1 MQRWKV
7 LLPLILAF
15 AVAGQAW
22 GQVVLPREVRERI
35 LQAVVEV
42 RPYDMAG
49 NRFAGTAG
57 SGTIVSPDGF
67 VLTNFHVVGDD
78 DTGRA
83 YEWHGIF
90 VTDPQAPDLE
100 PEFRYWA
107 RFVAGDPRHDL
118 AIVHIVEDAE
128 ERPLPAGFTFVS
140 MPVGDSNS
148 LIPGDPITVVGYPG
162 ISGNTITFTSGIV
175 SGFLGEDLT
184 AGGKQWIK
192 TDAKLA
198 RGNSGGAAFDE
209 NGLLVGVPTL
219 GVQTSDDSYIERQDY
234 LRPIALAWPLLT
246 AHVANVN
253 RSGGLGSQV
262 ASVTPAPANPLAP
275 TPANP
280 LTPTPTPVA
289 PTPVAPT
296 PVAPTPVAPA
306 GAGLL
311 LSERGALGPGAET
324 LDSGEYLAYHEVD
337 LTAGEP
343 VAIEL
348 GSDAFD
354 VYLGVVDP
362 SGQVVLEVDDS
373 PGVGSDVAERLVPEV
388 SGRYTLVVTSH
399 APGETGDY
407 LLQVAVSDAPTA
419 GPATPA
425 TPEGDLLLAEQGAL
439 DADDFALDSGE
450 YVDVY
455 TVGLTAGAP
464 VWFALSSQEFDV
476 YLVVLGPGDDIVLE
490 VDDSA
495 GYGLDVATSF
505 VPPATGEYLVAVTS
519 AFAGETGAYALTAR
533 TDGGANGGANGGTVG
548 GGTPAA
554 VGAGSGLVGPVALG
568 EQVRSELAG
577 TVDTAAFHTYFVEV
591 PTGAST
597 LVVEMTAD
605 ADLDLFLKYGSEIVS
620 LGDEGDWDYRD
631 IEAENR
637 ALVTVPAPRAG
648 RWYVDVVWLDGG
660 PATARYALRVR

>member
-1 MQRWKV
+1 MPRWKA
-7 LLPLILAF
+7 LLPLLLAF
-15 AVAGQAW
+15 VVAGHAW
-22 GQVVLPREVRERI
+22 GQAVLPREVRERI

-49 NRFAGTAG
+49 NRFAGTSG

-67 VLTNFHVVGDD
+67 VLTNFHVVGDN

-90 VTDPQAPDLE
+90 VTDPRSPDLE

-162 ISGNTITFTSGIV
+162 ISGSTITFTSGIV

-209 NGLLVGVPTL
+209 NGLLVGIPTL
-219 GVQTSDDSYIERQDY
+219 RVQTTDESYIEQQDD
-234 LRPIALAWPLLT
+234 LRPISLAWPLLT

-262 ASVTPAPANPLAP
+262 ASVAPTPSNPLAP
-275 TPANP
+275 VPVAPAP
-280 LTPTPTPVA
+280 APIVPTPTPIA
-289 PTPVAPT
+289 PVAS
-296 PVAPTPVAPA
+296 
-306 GAGLL
+306 GLL
-311 LSERGALGPGAET
+311 LSERGALGPGNET
-324 LDSGEYLAYHEVD
+324 LDSGEYLAFHEVE
-337 LTAGEP
+337 LTAGAP
-343 VAIEL
+343 VAIGL
-348 GSDAFD
+348 SSAAFD
-354 VYLGVVDP
+354 VYLAVLDP
-362 SGQVVLEVDDS
+362 ADQIVLEVDDS
-373 PGVGSDVAERLVPEV
+373 PGHGSDVAEGFVPAV
-388 SGRYTLVVTSH
+388 SGRFTLVVTSY
-399 APGETGDY
+399 AAGETGDY
-407 LLQVAVSDAPTA
+407 LLEVAASSAAVGATA
-419 GPATPA
+419 PATA
-425 TPEGDLLLAEQGAL
+425 VGDLLLAERGVLAAT
-439 DADDFALDSGE
+439 DVALDSGE

-455 TVGLTAGAP
+455 TVRLAGGEP
-464 VWFALSSQEFDV
+464 VWFELNSDDFDV
-476 YLVVLGPGDDIVLE
+476 YLVVLGPDDDIVLE

-495 GYGLDVATSF
+495 GYGLGVATSL

-519 AFAGETGAYALTAR
+519 ACAGETGAYTLTAR
-533 TDGGANGGANGGTVG
+533 AGAGGSGGGIVG
-548 GGTPAA
+548 GGTPPAT
-554 VGAGSGLVGPVALG
+554 GGGSGLVGPVALG

-577 TVDTAAFHTYFVEV
+577 TVDTAAFHTYFGDV
-591 PTGAST
+591 PAGTST
-597 LVVEMTAD
+597 LTVEMTAD

-620 LGDEGDWDYRD
+620 LGDDGDWDHRD
-631 IEAENR
+631 IDLAHR
-637 ALVTVPAPRAG
+637 AVLTVPAPRPG
-648 RWYVDVVWLDGG
+648 RWYVDVVWVDGG
-660 PATARYALRVR
+660 PSTARYALRVR

>member
-7 LLPLILAF
+7 LLPLLLTLV
-15 AVAGQAW
+15 VAQHAWAQAI
-22 GQVVLPREVRERI
+22 LPREVRERI

-49 NRFAGTAG
+49 NRFAGTSG

-67 VLTNFHVVGDD
+67 VLTNFHVVGDN

-83 YEWHGIF
+83 FEWHGIF
-90 VTDPQAPDLE
+90 VTDPRSPDLE

-128 ERPLPAGFTFVS
+128 ERPLPVGFTFVS

-162 ISGNTITFTSGIV
+162 ISGSTITFTSGIV
-175 SGFLGEDLT
+175 SGFLGEDLA

-209 NGLLVGVPTL
+209 NGLLVGIPTL
-219 GVQTSDDSYIERQDY
+219 RVQTTDESYIEQQDY
-234 LRPIALAWPLLT
+234 LRPISLAWPLLT
-246 AHVANVN
+246 AHVANVS

-262 ASVTPAPANPLAP
+262 ASVAP

-280 LTPTPTPVA
+280 LGPAPTPIA
-289 PTPVAPT
+289 PTPVPT
-296 PVAPTPVAPA
+296 PLSPVD
-306 GAGLL
+306 GDLL
-311 LSERGALGPGAET
+311 LSEHGALGPGNET
-324 LDSGEYLAYHEVD
+324 LDSGEYLAFHQVE
-337 LTAGEP
+337 LTVGAP

-348 GSDAFD
+348 SSSAFD
-354 VYLGVVDP
+354 VYLAVLDP
-362 SGQVVLEVDDS
+362 SDQIVLEVDDS
-373 PGVGSDVAERLVPEV
+373 PGYGSDVAEGFAPAV
-388 SGRYTLVVTSH
+388 SGRYTLVVTSY

-407 LLQVAVSDAPTA
+407 LLKVAASSAAVGPTAPTTL
-419 GPATPA
+419 P
-425 TPEGDLLLAEQGAL
+425 GDLLLAERGTLGAV
-439 DADDFALDSGE
+439 DFTLDSGE
-450 YVDVY
+450 YVDAY
-455 TVGLTAGAP
+455 TVRLVAGVP
-464 VWFALSSQEFDV
+464 VWFELSSEEFDV
-476 YLVVLGPGDDIVLE
+476 YLVVLGPDDGIVLE

-495 GYGLDVATSF
+495 GYGLDVATSL

-519 AFAGETGAYALTAR
+519 AFAGEAGAYTLTAR
-533 TDGGANGGANGGTVG
+533 AGEGGAVGGIVG
-548 GGTPAA
+548 GGTPPAMG
-554 VGAGSGLVGPVALG
+554 GASGLVGPVALG
-568 EQVRSELAG
+568 EQVRAELAG
-577 TVDTAAFHTYFVEV
+577 TFDTAAFHTYFVDV
-591 PTGAST
+591 PAGTST
-597 LVVEMTAD
+597 LTVEMTAD

-620 LGDEGDWDYRD
+620 LGDDGDWDFRD
-631 IEAENR
+631 VDVANR
-637 ALVTVPAPRAG
+637 AVLTVPAPSPG

>member
-1 MQRWKV
+1 MHRWKV
-7 LLPLILAF
+7 LVPLLLTFVVTSHAW
-15 AVAGQAW
+15 AQAI
-22 GQVVLPREVRERI
+22 LPREVRERI

-49 NRFAGTAG
+49 NRFAGTSG

-67 VLTNFHVVGDD
+67 VLTNFHVVGDN

-90 VTDPQAPDLE
+90 VTDPRSPDLE

-118 AIVHIVEDAE
+118 AVVHIVEDAE
-128 ERPLPAGFTFVS
+128 ERPLPAGFVFVS

-162 ISGNTITFTSGIV
+162 ISGSTITFTSGIV

-209 NGLLVGVPTL
+209 NGLLVGIPTL
-219 GVQTSDDSYIERQDY
+219 RVQTTDESYIEQQDY
-234 LRPIALAWPLLT
+234 LRPISLAWPLLT

-262 ASVTPAPANPLAP
+262 ASVVPTPANPLAP
-275 TPANP
+275 APVMPTPTP
-280 LTPTPTPVA
+280 IMPTPTPVA
-289 PTPVAPT
+289 PV
-296 PVAPTPVAPA
+296 

-311 LSERGALGPGAET
+311 LSERGALGPGNET
-324 LDSGEYLAYHEVD
+324 LESGEYLAFHQVE
-337 LTAGEP
+337 LTAGAP

-348 GSDAFD
+348 SSAAFD
-354 VYLGVVDP
+354 VYLAVLDP
-362 SGQVVLEVDDS
+362 ADQIVLEVDDS
-373 PGVGSDVAERLVPEV
+373 PGHGSDVAESFVPAV
-388 SGRYTLVVTSH
+388 SGRFTLVVTSY

-407 LLQVAVSDAPTA
+407 LLAVAAASAPVGVTA
-419 GPATPA
+419 PAT
-425 TPEGDLLLAEQGAL
+425 TPGDLLLAERGAL
-439 DADDFALDSGE
+439 DAADFTLDGGE

-455 TVGLTAGAP
+455 TVSLAAGAP
-464 VWFALSSQEFDV
+464 VWFELSSDEFDV
-476 YLVVLGPGDDIVLE
+476 YLVVLGPNDDIVLE
-490 VDDSA
+490 VDDSV
-495 GYGLDVATSF
+495 GYGLDVATSL

-519 AFAGETGAYALTAR
+519 AFAGETGAYTLTVRAD
-533 TDGGANGGANGGTVG
+533 DGGPTGGIVGGA
-548 GGTPAA
+548 TPPAE
-554 VGAGSGLVGPVALG
+554 GSASGVVGPMALG

-577 TVDTAAFHTYFVEV
+577 TIGTVTFHTYFVDV
-591 PTGAST
+591 PAGAAT

-620 LGDEGDWDYRD
+620 LGDDGDWDYRD
-631 IEAENR
+631 IDIAHR
-637 ALVTVPAPRAG
+637 ALLTVPAPQPG
-648 RWYVDVVWLDGG
+648 RWYVDVVWVDGG
-660 PATARYALRVR
+660 PSTARYALRVR

>member
-7 LLPLILAF
+7 LLPLLLTLV
-15 AVAGQAW
+15 VAQHAWAQA
-22 GQVVLPREVRERI
+22 VLPREVRERI

-49 NRFAGTAG
+49 SQFAGTSG

-67 VLTNFHVVGDD
+67 VLTNFHVVGDN

-83 YEWHGIF
+83 FEWHGIF
-90 VTDPQAPDLE
+90 VTDPRSPDLE

-128 ERPLPAGFTFVS
+128 ERPLPVGFTFVS

-162 ISGNTITFTSGIV
+162 ISGSTITFTSGIV

-209 NGLLVGVPTL
+209 NGLLVGIPTL
-219 GVQTSDDSYIERQDY
+219 RVQTTDESYIEQQDY
-234 LRPIALAWPLLT
+234 LRPISLAWPLLT

-262 ASVTPAPANPLAP
+262 ASVAP

-280 LTPTPTPVA
+280 LGPAPTPIAPTPTPLS
-289 PTPVAPT
+289 PV
-296 PVAPTPVAPA
+296 V
-306 GAGLL
+306 GDLL
-311 LSERGALGPGAET
+311 LSERGALGPGNET
-324 LDSGEYLAYHEVD
+324 LDSGEFLAFHQVE
-337 LTAGEP
+337 LTAGAP

-348 GSDAFD
+348 SSSAFD
-354 VYLGVVDP
+354 VYLAVLDP
-362 SGQVVLEVDDS
+362 SDQIVLEVDDS
-373 PGVGSDVAERLVPEV
+373 PGYGSDVAEGFAPAV
-388 SGRYTLVVTSH
+388 SGRYTLVVTSY
-399 APGETGDY
+399 APGEAGDY
-407 LLQVAVSDAPTA
+407 LLEVAASNAAAGPTAPTTL
-419 GPATPA
+419 P
-425 TPEGDLLLAEQGAL
+425 GDLLLAERGTLGAV
-439 DADDFALDSGE
+439 DFTLDSGE

-455 TVGLTAGAP
+455 TVRLAAGVP
-464 VWFALSSQEFDV
+464 VWFELSSAEFDV
-476 YLVVLGPGDDIVLE
+476 YLVVLGPDDDIVLE

-495 GYGLDVATSF
+495 GYGLDVATSL

-519 AFAGETGAYALTAR
+519 AFAGEAGAYTLTAR
-533 TDGGANGGANGGTVG
+533 TGEGGAVGGIVG

-554 VGAGSGLVGPVALG
+554 MGGASGLVGPVALG
-568 EQVRSELAG
+568 EQVRAELAG
-577 TVDTAAFHTYFVEV
+577 TVDTAAFHTYVVDV
-591 PTGAST
+591 PAGTST
-597 LVVEMTAD
+597 LTVEMTAD

-620 LGDEGDWDYRD
+620 LGDDGDWDFRD
-631 IEAENR
+631 VDVANR
-637 ALVTVPAPRAG
+637 AVLTVPAPSPG
-648 RWYVDVVWLDGG
+648 PWYVDVVWLDGG

>member
-7 LLPLILAF
+7 LLPLLLTF
-15 AVAGQAW
+15 AVASHTWAQAI
-22 GQVVLPREVRERI
+22 LPREVRERI

-49 NRFAGTAG
+49 NRFAGTSG

-67 VLTNFHVVGDD
+67 VLTNFHVVGDT

-83 YEWHGIF
+83 YEWHGVF
-90 VTDPQAPDLE
+90 VTDPRSPDLE

-118 AIVHIVEDAE
+118 AIVRIVEDAE

-162 ISGNTITFTSGIV
+162 ISGSTITFTSGIV
-175 SGFLGEDLT
+175 SGFLGEDLA

-209 NGLLVGVPTL
+209 NGLLVGIPTL
-219 GVQTSDDSYIERQDY
+219 RVQTTDETYIEQQDY
-234 LRPIALAWPLLT
+234 LRPISLAWPLLT

-262 ASVTPAPANPLAP
+262 ASAAP

-280 LTPTPTPVA
+280 VGPTPTPATPA
-289 PTPVAPT
+289 PTPAPV
-296 PVAPTPVAPA
+296 PIAPIAPIA
-306 GAGLL
+306 PIGTGLL
-311 LSERGALGPGAET
+311 LSERGSLGPGNET
-324 LDSGEYLAYHEVD
+324 LDSGEYLAFHEVE
-337 LTAGEP
+337 LTAGAP

-348 GSDAFD
+348 SSGAFD
-354 VYLGVVDP
+354 VYLAVLDPVD
-362 SGQVVLEVDDS
+362 QIVLEVDDS
-373 PGVGSDVAERLVPEV
+373 PGYGSNVAEGFVPAV
-388 SGRYTLVVTSH
+388 SGRFTLVVTSY
-399 APGETGDY
+399 APSEMGDY
-407 LLQVAVSDAPTA
+407 LLEVAASSAAVGSSAPTTLP
-419 GPATPA
+419 G
-425 TPEGDLLLAEQGAL
+425 ELLLAEQGLLGAV
-439 DADDFALDSGE
+439 DFTLDSGE

-455 TVGLTAGAP
+455 AVWLAAGEP
-464 VWFALSSQEFDV
+464 VWLEARSVDFDV
-476 YLVVLGPGDDIVLE
+476 YLVVLGPDDDIVLE

-495 GYGLDVATSF
+495 GYGLDVVTPL
-505 VPPATGEYLVAVTS
+505 VPPADGEYLVAVTS
-519 AFAGETGAYALTAR
+519 AFPGETGAYTLTVRAGDDR
-533 TDGGANGGANGGTVG
+533 PAGGIVG
-548 GGTPAA
+548 SGTPQAEGSA
-554 VGAGSGLVGPVALG
+554 SGLVGPVALG

-577 TVDTAAFHTYFVEV
+577 AFDAAAFHTYFVDV
-591 PTGAST
+591 PAGTTT
-597 LVVEMTAD
+597 LTVEMSAD

-620 LGDEGDWDYRD
+620 LGDDGDWDYRD
-631 IEAENR
+631 IDVANR
-637 ALVTVPAPRAG
+637 AVLTVPAPQAG
-648 RWYVDVVWLDGG
+648 RWYVDVVWVDGG
-660 PATARYALRVR
+660 LDTARYALRLR

>member
-7 LLPLILAF
+7 LLPLLLTLV
-15 AVAGQAW
+15 VAQHAWAQA
-22 GQVVLPREVRERI
+22 VLPREVRERI

-49 NRFAGTAG
+49 NQFAGTSG

-78 DTGRA
+78 ETGRA
-83 YEWHGIF
+83 FEWHGIF
-90 VTDPQAPDLE
+90 VTDPRSPDLE

-219 GVQTSDDSYIERQDY
+219 GVQTSDESYIERQDY

-262 ASVTPAPANPLAP
+262 ASVAP

-280 LTPTPTPVA
+280 LGPAPTPIAPTPTPTPLS
-289 PTPVAPT
+289 PV
-296 PVAPTPVAPA
+296 V
-306 GAGLL
+306 GDLL
-311 LSERGALGPGAET
+311 LSERGALGPGNET
-324 LDSGEYLAYHEVD
+324 LDSGEYLAFHQVE
-337 LTAGEP
+337 LTAGAP
-343 VAIEL
+343 VAIGL
-348 GSDAFD
+348 SSGAFD
-354 VYLGVVDP
+354 VYLAVIDP
-362 SGQVVLEVDDS
+362 TDQIVLEVDDS
-373 PGVGSDVAERLVPEV
+373 PGYGSDVAEGFDPAV
-388 SGRYTLVVTSH
+388 SGRYTLVVTSY

-407 LLQVAVSDAPTA
+407 LLEVATSSAAVGPTA
-419 GPATPA
+419 PATLPA
-425 TPEGDLLLAEQGAL
+425 DPLLAERGMLSAV
-439 DADDFALDSGE
+439 DFTLDSGE

-455 TVGLTAGAP
+455 AVRLVAGAP
-464 VWFALSSQEFDV
+464 VWFELSSEEFDV
-476 YLVVLGPGDDIVLE
+476 YLVVLGPEDDIVLE

-495 GYGLDVATSF
+495 GYGLDVAASL
-505 VPPATGEYLVAVTS
+505 VPAATGDYLVAVTS
-519 AFAGETGAYALTAR
+519 AFAGETGAYTLTAR
-533 TDGGANGGANGGTVG
+533 ASEVGAAGGIVG

-554 VGAGSGLVGPVALG
+554 VGGASGLVGPVLLG
-568 EQVRSELAG
+568 EQVRAELAG
-577 TVDTAAFHTYFVEV
+577 TIDTAAFHTYFVEV
-591 PTGAST
+591 PAGTAT
-597 LVVEMTAD
+597 LTVEMTAD

-620 LGDEGDWDYRD
+620 LGDDGDWDFRD
-631 IEAENR
+631 IDVANR
-637 ALVTVPAPRAG
+637 AVLTVPAPSPG

-660 PATARYALRVR
+660 PATARYALRAR

>member
-1 MQRWKV
+1 MQRWKA
-7 LLPLILAF
+7 LLPLLLAL
-15 AVAGQAW
+15 AVASLAWAQA
-22 GQVVLPREVRERI
+22 VLPREVRERI

-49 NRFAGTAG
+49 NQFAGTSG

-67 VLTNFHVVGDD
+67 VLTNFHVVGDN

-90 VTDPQAPDLE
+90 VTDPRAPDLE

-162 ISGNTITFTSGIV
+162 ISGSTITFTSGIV
-175 SGFLGEDLT
+175 SGFLGEDLA

-219 GVQTSDDSYIERQDY
+219 RRQTTDESYIEQQDY
-234 LRPIALAWPLLT
+234 LRPISLAWPLLT

-262 ASVTPAPANPLAP
+262 ASVAP

-280 LTPTPTPVA
+280 LAPTPTPVA
-289 PTPVAPT
+289 PTPTPITPTPITPTPITPQPT
-296 PVAPTPVAPA
+296 PVAPVAT
-306 GAGLL
+306 GLL
-311 LSERGALGPGAET
+311 LSQRGALGPGNET
-324 LDSGEYLAYHEVD
+324 LDTGEYLAFHE
-337 LTAGEP
+337 LELNAGAA

-348 GSDAFD
+348 SSGAFD
-354 VYLGVVDP
+354 VYLAVLDP
-362 SGQVVLEVDDS
+362 AGQIVLEVDDS
-373 PGVGSDVAERLVPEV
+373 PGRGSDVAESFVPAT
-388 SGRYTLVVTSH
+388 SGRFTLVVTSY
-399 APGETGDY
+399 APGEAGDY
-407 LLQVAVSDAPTA
+407 LLEVAAGAAVGSTLPAPA
-419 GPATPA
+419 S
-425 TPEGDLLLAEQGAL
+425 GDLVLAERGSL
-439 DADDFALDSGE
+439 GPEDFALDSGE

-455 TVGLTAGAP
+455 TAWLIAGTP
-464 VWFALSSQEFDV
+464 VWFELSSSEFDV
-476 YLVVLGPGDDIVLE
+476 YLVVLGPDDEIVLE

-505 VPPATGEYLVAVTS
+505 VPAATGEYLVAVTS
-519 AFAGETGAYALTAR
+519 AFAGESGSYALTAR
-533 TDGGANGGANGGTVG
+533 TDGGGPVG
-548 GGTPAA
+548 GIVGGETPAA
-554 VGAGSGLVGPVALG
+554 VGGSSGLVGPVALG

-577 TVDTAAFHTYFVEV
+577 TSGTAAFHTYFVDV
-591 PTGAST
+591 PAGATT
-597 LVVEMTAD
+597 LVVELAAE

-620 LGDEGDWDYRD
+620 LGDDGDWDYRD
-631 IEAENR
+631 IETANR
-637 ALVTVPAPRAG
+637 ALLTVPAPQPG

-660 PATARYALRVR
+660 AATARYALRVR